1 MRFPLVMAGILALLG
16 LPGCHSFGPDELKGT
31 HPLYNQAIND
41 SINEQYLQNL
51 VRIHYHDP
59 TFFLDVTNVAATL
72 KLEMNSELGGADIGL
87 DDASGTLGAGAAY
100 TTQPTIS
107 YAPLQGEAFVKSLLS
122 RIGLDKIF
130 ELNNSGWSSKRVFG
144 LCVER
149 INDLENS
156 PTASGPTPE
165 LAPARNEGFM
175 ELLDLLESVR
185 EAHLIMPRYD
195 PETKRVMVEI
205 RSLPGYEDR
214 IGRIKELMGVDPYR
228 DVYLVSDNAMQRGP
242 DVISVTTR
250 SLMSIFFYLSHNI
263 EAPAEHLEKGL
274 IKETQRR
281 EGGVFDWSETP
292 GGRLFKVYKSDSK
305 PDNAMLAIP
314 YRDYWFYIADNDIES
329 KSTFMLLTQLF
340 RLQAGS
346 AKMAAPTLT
355 IPVR

>member
-1 MRFPLVMAGILALLG
+1 MRPLLLTVGLLAIS
-16 LPGCHSFGPDELKGT
+16 GCHSFGPDELKGT

-72 KLEMNSELGGADIGL
+72 KLEMNGQLGGSGLGIGL
-87 DDASGTLGAGAAY
+87 DDPSGSVGAGAGY

-107 YAPLQGEAFVKSLLS
+107 YAPLQGEAFVKSMLS

-156 PTASGPTPE
+156 PTASGPVPD
-165 LAPARNEGFM
+165 LAPAHNAGFM

-185 EAHLIMPRYD
+185 EAHLITPRYD
-195 PETKRVMVEI
+195 PETKRVMVEF
-205 RSLPGYEDR
+205 RSRPGFEDR
-214 IGRIKELMGVDPYR
+214 ISRIKKLIGIDPYR
-228 DVYLVSDNAMQRGP
+228 NIYLVSDNEMQRGP

-274 IKETQRR
+274 IKQTERR
-281 EGGVFDWSETP
+281 EGGVFNWSETP
-292 GGRLFKVYKSDSK
+292 GGRLFKVRMSEYKPS
-305 PDNAMLAIP
+305 NALLAVP